1 MQGTRELHAGP
12 YRACTALTGV
22 RREVAGCLQ
31 ICYIGRMAG
40 QARKL
45 RLHVLEEKFAV
56 SKLPQFAEL
65 PQVFTKGENCFVA
78 RTDSELSII
87 CPEFMAPTNVQ
98 QEAGWR
104 CIQVVGEMPL
114 SEVGV
119 LANLTGPL
127 AKAGIPILAISTFDT
142 DYLFVME
149 ENLVPAVQVIQ
160 KAGHEFVHTVP

>member
-1 MQGTRELHAGP
+1 VSKR
-12 YRACTALTGV
+12 
-22 RREVAGCLQ
+22 VARGLE
-31 ICYIGRMAG
+31 ICYIWPMAESR
-40 QARKL
+40 QKL

-65 PQVFTKGENCFVA
+65 PHIFTKGENCFVA
-78 RTDSELSII
+78 RTDNELSII

-98 QEAGWR
+98 QEGGWR
-104 CIQVVGEMPL
+104 CIQVMGEMPL

-119 LANLTGPL
+119 LASLTAPL

-149 ENLVPAVQVIQ
+149 ENLIPAVQAIQ
-160 KAGHEFVHTVP
+160 KAGHEFVHTVS

>member
-1 MQGTRELHAGP
+1 MQDTPQRHAGRRRTS
-12 YRACTALTGV
+12 RARNGV
-22 RREVAGCLQ
+22 QREVAGRFQ

-40 QARKL
+40 QGHKL

-65 PQVFTKGENCFVA
+65 PHIFTRGENCFVA

-160 KAGHEFVHTVP
+160 KAGHEFVHMVP

>member
-1 MQGTRELHAGP
+1 MQGTGRLRAGSGRMAGGRVSVP
-12 YRACTALTGV
+12 T
-22 RREVAGCLQ
+22 EVAGRLQ
-31 ICYIGRMAG
+31 MCYIGRMAG
-40 QARKL
+40 QGHKL

-56 SKLPQFAEL
+56 SKLPHFAEL
-65 PQVFTKGENCFVA
+65 PHIFTKGENCFVA

-119 LANLTGPL
+119 LSNLTAPL
-127 AKAGIPILAISTFDT
+127 AKARIPILVISTFNT

-149 ENLVPAVQVIQ
+149 ENLVPAVKVIQ
-160 KAGHEFVHTVP
+160 KAGHEFVHTDQ